1 MKTFEEFYKLL
12 LKDAKDEDACE
23 PEFKRALTCTNKKDL
38 LQIIKDNF
46 IWLYNN
52 EIINKAILLS
62 FYSNAELKEQLIYTD
77 NDNDINLKTN
87 STIILL
93 DSSHNTITSWGSS
106 QNTIDSWGSSQNTI
120 TSWDSSQNTITSW
133 GSSQNTI
140 TSWGSSQNT
149 ITSRASSQNTITS
162 WGSSHNTIT
171 SRDSSQNTITSWG
184 SSHNTITSIS
194 NESILIDLTKKEV
207 HLAKNAYNV
216 IYH

>member
-12 LKDAKDEDACE
+12 LDDAKEKDACE

-93 DSSHNTITSWGSS
+93 DSSHNTITSRGSSQNKIDSWGSSQNTIDSRDSS
-106 QNTIDSWGSSQNTI
+106 QNTIDSWGSSHNTI
-120 TSWDSSQNTITSW
+120 DSRDSSHNTITSW

-140 TSWGSSQNT
+140 DSRDSSQNTIDSRGSSQNT
-149 ITSRASSQNTITS
+149 ID
-162 WGSSHNTIT
+162 
-171 SRDSSQNTITSWG
+171 SRDSSQNTIT
-184 SSHNTITSIS
+184 
-194 NESILIDLTKKEV
+194 
-207 HLAKNAYNV
+207 
-216 IYH
+216 

>member
-52 EIINKAILLS
+52 EIINKAFLFF

-93 DSSHNTITSWGSS
+93 DSSHNTITSRGSSQNKIDSWGSSQNTIDSRDSS
-106 QNTIDSWGSSQNTI
+106 QNTIDSWGSS
-120 TSWDSSQNTITSW
+120 
-133 GSSQNTI
+133 
-140 TSWGSSQNT
+140 
-149 ITSRASSQNTITS
+149 
-162 WGSSHNTIT
+162 HNTID
-171 SRDSSQNTITSWG
+171 SRDSSQNTIDSWG
-184 SSHNTITSIS
+184 SRPNRTG
-194 NESILIDLTKKEV
+194 
-207 HLAKNAYNV
+207 A
-216 IYH
+216 